1 MADGHIVYQG
11 IATESASYFNMR
23 ATKSRNL
30 NPCDYF
36 MRELAIN
43 YPKTKEDEEKLKNY
57 LSKYQKTNLPVVKT
71 QMESV
76 KFKNLD
82 LAGEDFK
89 PVPMYK

>member
-1 MADGHIVYQG
+1 
-11 IATESASYFNMR
+11 
-23 ATKSRNL
+23 
-30 NPCDYF
+30 

-89 PVPMYK
+89 PVPMYKQYKLLFYRTWIFNKREPAAFIVKFFQ